1 MSEPIIE
8 TTKLSEKGQLV
19 IPKEVR
25 ERMNL
30 KCGCKFL
37 LIATENEIILQRIDV
52 LKERAKIKAL
62 IEKARMIAE
71 RLNLGN

>member
-1 MSEPIIE
+1 MSELIIE

-37 LIATENEIILQRIDV
+37 LIATDNEIILQKIDFT
-52 LKERAKIKAL
+52 KERTRIKAL
-62 IEKARMIAE
+62 IDKARMIVE
-71 RLNLGN
+71 KLNLSD

>member
-1 MSEPIIE
+1 MSELIIE

-25 ERMNL
+25 EKMNL

-37 LIATENEIILQRIDV
+37 LIATDNEIILQKIDFT
-52 LKERAKIKAL
+52 KERAKIKAL
-62 IEKARMIAE
+62 IDKARMIAE
-71 RLNLGN
+71 KLNLSG